1 IVVLFQMNTYIND
14 KGEGIHLELSTKDK
28 IIEATVELVNEK
40 GYKGAT
46 TKEIAERAGL
56 NEVTLFRH
64 FGNKKGIVE
73 AAIEKYGFVDSFE
86 NILEE
91 NVIWEIEKDLK
102 MLVREYQ
109 ALLEQK
115 KSVILLSLKEA
126 GKFPEL
132 DALIKHIPQKYI
144 KVLEYYFETMIKKEK
159 IKKVDP
165 YTMATNFAFMN
176 FGYFLMRTRINPGE
190 DDFPIDDFIEKNID
204 FFIQSLH

>member
-1 IVVLFQMNTYIND
+1 
-14 KGEGIHLELSTKDK
+14 
-28 IIEATVELVNEK
+28 
-40 GYKGAT
+40 
-46 TKEIAERAGL
+46 
-56 NEVTLFRH
+56 
-64 FGNKKGIVE
+64 
-73 AAIEKYGFVDSFE
+73 
-86 NILEE
+86 
-91 NVIWEIEKDLK
+91 
-102 MLVREYQ
+102 MLVREFQ

-159 IKKVDP
+159 IKEVDP

-204 FFIQSLH
+204 FFIQSLQ